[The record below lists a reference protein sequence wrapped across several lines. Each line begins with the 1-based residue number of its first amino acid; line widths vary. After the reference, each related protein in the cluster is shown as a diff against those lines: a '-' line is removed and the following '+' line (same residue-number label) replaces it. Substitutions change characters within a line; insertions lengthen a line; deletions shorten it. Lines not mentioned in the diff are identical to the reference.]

1 MKRTRNDAVKAAVAS
16 YLERRNYPVSI
27 LSCVIYINNSINGY
41 FIEIKL
47 LQDIEI
53 FNNSNSTSRSAE
65 EMAVATIVQC
75 ESSRA
80 NSILFSCINND
91 SAQYDVQYTK

>member
-1 MKRTRNDAVKAAVAS
+1 MKRTRNDAVKAAVSS
-16 YLERRNYPVSI
+16 YLERRNYP
-27 LSCVIYINNSINGY
+27 
-41 FIEIKL
+41 
-47 LQDIEI
+47 DIEI
-53 FNNSNSTSRSAE
+53 FNNNNSTSRSAE